1 MGKSSFIT
9 NFSMFKNKP
18 PKQFHLPTRYY
29 DADKEE
35 LDSRVKMALKESGQ
49 LNPTE
54 YDYKNTE
61 RKIKFQSKINDKW
74 AANNYQQGTKK
85 ANFRVFVI
93 LIIICF
99 VGYFIF
105 AENAHFNQIFNTFK
119 R

>member
-1 MGKSSFIT
+1 MGKSSFIS

-18 PKQFHLPTRYY
+18 PKQFYLPTRYY

-35 LDSRVKMALKESGQ
+35 LKIRVKDALRESGQ
-49 LNPTE
+49 HAPTSE
-54 YDYKNTE
+54 EYKNTE
-61 RKIKFQSKINDKW
+61 RRIQFQSKIKDKW

-85 ANFRVFVI
+85 ANFRVFMI
-93 LIIICF
+93 LIIICV

-105 AENAHFNQIFNTFK
+105 AEDAHFDQIFNVFK

>member
-1 MGKSSFIT
+1 MGKSSFISS
-9 NFSMFKNKP
+9 FSMFKNKP
-18 PKQFHLPTRYY
+18 PKQFNLPTRYY

-49 LNPTE
+49 LNPTDK
-54 YDYKNTE
+54 DYKNIE
-61 RKIKFQSKINDKW
+61 RRIKFQSKINDKW
-74 AANNYQQGTKK
+74 ATNNYQQGTKK
-85 ANFRVFVI
+85 ANFRVFII

>member
-18 PKQFHLPTRYY
+18 PRQFNLPTRYY
-29 DADKEE
+29 NAEKEE
-35 LDSRVKMALKESGQ
+35 LRARVNIALKEAG
-49 LNPTE
+49 LDNPTE
-54 YDYKNTE
+54 EDYKSTE
-61 RKIKFQSKINDKW
+61 RKIKFKSKINDKW
-74 AANNYQQGTKK
+74 AANNYQKGTKK